1 MQPKN
6 AMKKT
11 NTVMRENGCTDLL
24 WNISLLFSGVCYHF
38 DAPNP
43 FEGSAFK
50 IPKLITLM
58 QLL

>member
-1 MQPKN
+1 
-6 AMKKT
+6 
-11 NTVMRENGCTDLL
+11 MRENGCTDLL

-43 FEGSAFK
+43 FEGRAFK